1 MFMGEHFIDNQDL
14 IEKYKDRGYSSNSD
28 FGRYLHEIEPRRSA
42 DAWRV
47 AVSRWVKKGNSYRL
61 LTQTMPDEIPQ
72 RTHTYYD
79 KENDKYIT
87 YIDGVNDLIILNGE
101 KHREMR
107 KAYCS
112 MLENL
117 SVEEMVTKFEMPTLW
132 IKGYIRAYGWTHN
145 MNPFTDEEIIDGD
158 TDSLVK
164 DLLTLKKK
172 DILGKVEEKH
182 RKSIERDANKY
193 RTLEETIL
201 SDFREIL
208 KEKTIIIDE
217 VHAVPMGKAESDYA
231 LVISPTDLHYGKYG
245 WSLEVGESYNF
256 EIARERLLD
265 KTFTLLQRLPGAP
278 EKIILATGSDW
289 FHVDNDLG
297 TTTRGTGQDMAGT
310 PAQIL
315 MEGCELAVEHIEML
329 KSVAPVEIVFMMGNH
344 DRFASL
350 GLMMFL
356 SATYENDSR
365 VTVTKDPSL
374 RQYIKWGDNL
384 MGFTHG
390 DFVSGQNLPLIMGNE
405 KRKEWGETENH
416 IWFHGHKHHTHMIEK
431 GNCFV
436 IQLPS
441 LAGHDRY
448 HFRKGFISRPGMFA
462 HLIDREQGIVGS
474 LYSPVMA
481 DE

>member
-1 MFMGEHFIDNQDL
+1 MFMGEHFIDNNDL
-14 IEKYKDRGYSSNSD
+14 IEKYKHRGYRSVSD
-28 FGRYLHEIEPRRSA
+28 FGRFLHEIEPRRSS

-47 AVSRWVKKGNSYRL
+47 AVSRWVKKGNSFAKE
-61 LTQTMPDEIPQ
+61 MSIVSEEHVK

-79 KENDKYIT
+79 KGNDTYIT
-87 YIDGVNDLIILNGE
+87 YIDSVSDLIILKGDQ
-101 KHREMR
+101 HREMR
-107 KAYCS
+107 RAYSS
-112 MLENL
+112 MLDNL
-117 SVEEMVTKFEMPTLW
+117 SADEMANRFELPVLW
-132 IKGYIRAYGWTHN
+132 IRGYIRAYGWTHG
-145 MNPFTDEEIIDGD
+145 MNPLTDNELIDGETD
-158 TDSLVK
+158 TLVN
-164 DLLTLKKK
+164 DLLTLKKR
-172 DILGKVEEKH
+172 DVLVKVAEKH
-182 RKSIERDANKY
+182 KKNMERDANKY
-193 RTLEETIL
+193 RTLEETLL

-208 KEKTIIIDE
+208 SEKTIIVDE
-217 VHAVPMGKAESDYA
+217 RKPIPMEQAENEYA

-245 WSLEVGESYNF
+245 WSLEVGEAYNF

-265 KTFTLLQRLPGAP
+265 KTSTLLQRLPGIP

-329 KSVAPVEIVFMMGNH
+329 KKVAPVEIVFMMGNH

-356 SATYENDSR
+356 SATYEGDPS
-365 VTVTKDPSL
+365 VTVTKNPAL
-374 RQYIKWGDNL
+374 RQYIKWGENL

-390 DFVSGQNLPLIMGNE
+390 DFVSGTNLPLIMGNE
-405 KRKEWGETENH
+405 QRKEWGETENH

-448 HFRKGFISRPGMFA
+448 HARKGFISRPGMFA
-462 HLIDREQGIVGS
+462 HLVDKNQGIVGS
-474 LYSPVMA
+474 LYSPVIA